1 MGYAIC
7 TSSCYDCKRL
17 FSYNPLRVPSLRI
30 NGIKE
35 PFCQDCISRANVT
48 RKAKGLDPLVPHPD
62 AYLPCDE
69 GELS

>member
-7 TSSCYDCKRL
+7 TSACYGCKRL

-30 NGIKE
+30 DGIKE
-35 PFCQDCISRANVT
+35 PFCQDCISRANVA
-48 RKAKGLDPLVPHPD
+48 RKTKGLDPLVPHPD
-62 AYLPCDE
+62 AYSPCDE